1 MLYVLNYIVRHHTLN
16 LNENISENIE
26 KKSNIFTKMSFGS
39 EKGVKKY

>member
-26 KKSNIFTKMSFGS
+26 KI
-39 EKGVKKY
+39 KYFHENVFW